1 MEGDSN
7 ENIIIAEEHQNRD
20 SIAGDLWIEDKQQKE
35 IMHVNDEFRRKHN
48 KCERERNSY
57 K

>member
-20 SIAGDLWIEDKQQKE
+20 SIAGDLWIEDIQQQKE
-35 IMHVNDEFRRKHN
+35 KMYVNRWI
-48 KCERERNSY
+48 
-57 K
+57 